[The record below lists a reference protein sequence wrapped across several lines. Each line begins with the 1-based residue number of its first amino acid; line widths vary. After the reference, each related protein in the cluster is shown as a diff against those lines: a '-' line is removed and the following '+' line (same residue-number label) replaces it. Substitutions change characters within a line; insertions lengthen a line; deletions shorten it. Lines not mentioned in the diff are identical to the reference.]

1 MVVKLIQTLLES
13 TLQIYSRS
21 GTKHTLYVVD
31 YSQLSHDDYFIFAA
45 WKWNTH
51 WIQQYWKTALQS
63 GNISSLPL

>member
-13 TLQIYSRS
+13 TLVTPEVEPNI
-21 GTKHTLYVVD
+21 HFVID
-31 YSQLSHDDYFIFAA
+31 YSQISHDDCFIFAA